1 MGRAARVKRQSLQ
14 TPGWGSAG
22 RPGHRLRLISAW
34 AMAAAPKSHAV
45 AEPPSAR
52 RALRFETCGPSLS
65 RNSSPV
71 SALSAIPLAVDHGWT
86 TPRSPLHSGDCARE
100 RSGCYAERKFGAGE
114 GARTLDPDLG
124 KVVLYH

>member
-1 MGRAARVKRQSLQ
+1 MGRAARVKRQSLE

-71 SALSAIPLAVDHGWT
+71 SALS
-86 TPRSPLHSGDCARE
+86 PLHSGDCERE
-100 RSGCYAERKFGAGE
+100 RSGFYAERKFGAGE